1 MSKVVIINYGAG
13 NVQSVR
19 YAFQRLGV
27 KPILSNDAREIKK
40 AERVIFPGVG
50 HAKSAMEAIK
60 KCGLDKVIPALKQP
74 VLGICLGMQLLC
86 EFSEESSTLG
96 LGIFSD
102 RVKRFTAGDG
112 QRGYKI
118 PHMGWNQ
125 VGTLH
130 GDLFKGIPERTN
142 MYFVHSY
149 YVPMSQYSCAVTDYF
164 QPFSAALQRK
174 NFYACQFHPEKS
186 GKAGENIL
194 ENFLKI

>member
-1 MSKVVIINYGAG
+1 MRNIVIINYGAG

-27 KPILSNDAREIKK
+27 KPILSDDAREIQK

-50 HAKSAMEAIK
+50 HAKSAIEAIK

-102 RVKRFTAGDG
+102 RVKRFNVGYG

-125 VGTLH
+125 VGTLR

-142 MYFVHSY
+142 IVFCPQLLRPYKPIYLCCNRLFPTFQCSSSKEKLLC
-149 YVPMSQYSCAVTDYF
+149 MSIS
-164 QPFSAALQRK
+164 S
-174 NFYACQFHPEKS
+174 
-186 GKAGENIL
+186 
-194 ENFLKI
+194 